1 MKSDEAEHK
10 KHVTTPPPYGGGG
23 RGERLQRPDMVAY
36 LALLKQ
42 YWGYD
47 AFRGIQEDI
56 INSIGEGKD
65 TLGLMPTGGG
75 KSITFQVPALAK
87 EGLCIV
93 ITPLIALMKDQV
105 QNLRSRGIKAVA
117 IYSGMTRQEIIIALE
132 NCIFGDYKFLYI
144 SPERLDTEIFRTKLR
159 SMKVSM
165 ITVDES
171 HCISQWGY
179 DFRPA
184 YLKIAEI
191 RDLLPGIPMLALTAT
206 ATPEV
211 VKDIQKRLH
220 FKRENVF
227 RMSFERKNLAYV
239 VRNTDNK
246 TGELLH
252 ILNKIPGSA
261 IVYVRSRRKTK
272 ETTEL
277 LVHEGISADFYHA
290 GLDNATKDV
299 RQKRWQSGESRVI
312 VATNA
317 FGMGIDK
324 PDVRLVV
331 HLDLPDSPEAY
342 FQEAGRAG
350 RDGEKAYAV
359 ILYSKSD
366 KTTLHKRIAD
376 TFPDKSYIKDVY
388 EHLQYYYQM
397 AMGDGI
403 GCMFDFNLEEF
414 CRKFKHFPV
423 PADSALK
430 ILTQAGYIEYTAEQD
445 NASRI
450 IFTIRREELYKL
462 REMGEAAEKLIQT
475 ILRSYTGVFT
485 DYAYINEATLS
496 VRTGLSRQQV
506 YELLVMLGK
515 RRIIDYIPHKKTP
528 YIIYTR
534 ERVEQHRLQIPQ
546 TVYEERK
553 ERYETR
559 IKAMVDY
566 ATSETACRSRLL
578 LRYFGEKNETNCGQC
593 DVCLSHRASSS
604 LSGETVEELK
614 TQILN
619 VLKEQPLTPGQVAER
634 IGTDRET
641 VAEVMRYLLDEEIIT
656 LKDGMLSENK

>member
-1 MKSDEAEHK
+1 MKTDEASHK
-10 KHVTTPPPYGGGG
+10 PKVTTPPPYGEGG
-23 RGERLQRPDMVAY
+23 ESAVS

-47 AFRGIQEDI
+47 AFRGIQEEI
-56 INSIGEGKD
+56 IASISEGKD

-87 EGLCIV
+87 EGICLV

-105 QNLRSRGIKAVA
+105 QNLKSRGIKAVA

-132 NCIFGDYKFLYI
+132 NCIFGNYKFLYI
-144 SPERLDTEIFRTKLR
+144 SPERLDTEIFRAKLR

-191 RDLLPGIPMLALTAT
+191 RELLPGVPVLALTAT

-211 VKDIQKRLH
+211 VKDIQKRLL
-220 FKRENVF
+220 FRQKNVF
-227 RMSFERKNLAYV
+227 RMSFERKNLAYI

-246 TGELLH
+246 NGELIH
-252 ILNKIPGSA
+252 ILNKIQGSA

-272 ETTEL
+272 EATEL
-277 LVHEGISADFYHA
+277 LTHEGISADFYHA
-290 GLDNATKDV
+290 GLDNATKDI

-331 HLDLPDSPEAY
+331 HLDLPDSIEAY

-350 RDGEKAYAV
+350 RDGKKAYAV

-366 KTTLHKRIAD
+366 KAMLHKRIAD
-376 TFPDKSYIKDVY
+376 TFPDKTYIKDVY
-388 EHLQYYYQM
+388 EHLQYHYQM
-397 AMGDGI
+397 AMGDGT
-403 GCMFDFNLEEF
+403 GCMYVFDLEEF

-430 ILTQAGYIEYTAEQD
+430 ILTQAGYIEYTDEQD

-462 REMGEAAEKLIQT
+462 REMGDAAEKLIQV

-485 DYAYINEATLS
+485 DYAYINEANLS
-496 VRTGLSRQQV
+496 VRTGLPRQQI
-506 YELLVMLGK
+506 YDLLVMLGK
-515 RRIIDYIPHKKTP
+515 RRIIDYIPRKKTP

-559 IKAMVDY
+559 IKAIVDY
-566 ATSETACRSRLL
+566 ATSENACRSRML
-578 LRYFGEKNETNCGQC
+578 LRYFGEKNEHNCGQC
-593 DVCLSHRASSS
+593 DVCLSHRASNE
-604 LSGETVEELK
+604 LSQETLDELK
-614 TQILN
+614 EQILN
-619 VLKEQPLTPGQVAER
+619 ALKERPLTPAE
-634 IGTDRET
+634 ITNSINSDKE
-641 VAEVMRYLLDEEIIT
+641 VLAEAMRYLLDEGIIA
-656 LKDGMLSENK
+656 LKNGMLAENSSK